1 MGVTGWP
8 DGLALHS
15 ARVCLDAW
23 LAERGGAGNLE
34 GDAIVAR
41 LRGMVERYGESR
53 FTRWDSIAAKTD
65 ELLAAG
71 KDPIEQARLDKQ
83 EAANARANTF
93 RLLAQEW
100 HAACARNWTLG
111 HAATVWRRIESHLLS
126 GGADAA
132 KSGIGE
138 VRQGGQVIQRSRRTL
153 DHAINGPVGMCT
165 EALFHAV
172 SREEKEAGSLIPDHI
187 KLRIERLFSAPG
199 EGSDHAVSIVS
210 RRLNWLMFV
219 DPVWTVGRLI
229 PMLEFDHPASEPAW
243 NGFLHFGR
251 GPWPP
256 LAAIIKP
263 LLLRLFPWIEG
274 FSWNQELSNI
284 AAQWLGFMRVFHP
297 NEQGGLSQV
306 EMRSVLRAMSDETR
320 NRFIFWL
327 GLVGKENENGWA
339 EHVIPLINED
349 WPRERRY
356 RTAASMRSWIGL
368 LVDTGDSF
376 PIVYEAM
383 KKFVVPVETNDYPFY
398 RFTREIRDEMPITV
412 LFPETTLDL
421 MNRATPQVL
430 TRPSYELPKVLALI
444 AETEPNLTS
453 DPRYLR
459 LIDLV
464 ERS

>member
-1 MGVTGWP
+1 MVATLEFD
-8 DGLALHS
+8 DGLGWA
-15 ARVCLDAW
+15 VCDHIV
-23 LAERGGAGNLE
+23 GG
-34 GDAIVAR
+34 I
-41 LRGMVERYGESR
+41 
-53 FTRWDSIAAKTD
+53 
-65 ELLAAG
+65 
-71 KDPIEQARLDKQ
+71 
-83 EAANARANTF
+83 
-93 RLLAQEW
+93 
-100 HAACARNWTLG
+100 
-111 HAATVWRRIESHLLS
+111 LS

-219 DPVWTVGRLI
+219 DPVWTKGRLI

-243 NGFLHFGR
+243 NGFLHCGR
-251 GPWPP
+251 APWPP

-263 LLLRLFPWIEG
+263 LLLRLFPWVEG

-398 RFTREIRDEMPITV
+398 RFTREIRDEKPITV

-444 AETEPNLTS
+444 AETEPKLTS